1 MPHRSRLHSYLPFVP
16 VLAGLVLS
24 AWRFR
29 AADPLG
35 GLAFG
40 LGGMLLM
47 VVAVIR
53 MAPDD
58 LSP

>member
-1 MPHRSRLHSYLPFVP
+1 MRVLRLSSALPFVP

-29 AADPLG
+29 AGDALG

-47 VVAVIR
+47 LVVAAR
-53 MAPDD
+53 LPD
-58 LSP
+58 PGR